1 MEKITLQQIEIF
13 LNVAR
18 CHNIS
23 KTAKKMYISQPA
35 ISNWIRDLEEQV
47 GSALFVR
54 TNRGV
59 DLSPKGMRLFGDIDP
74 VYQRFRISMENILY
88 GEADPGCDILRVGSV
103 RSPEAMSAMMAFTD
117 QFCRSFPEIP
127 LKRELYN
134 YWEIREKLLCG
145 ELDAAFTMSF
155 DIDEQYGFES
165 YDIGVSNTY
174 FVVPAQWN
182 TVESG
187 TVKYDSL
194 RQRPLILE
202 VTSGWKLAADICRDH
217 GFEPSE
223 IKFCNSYLTLS
234 NAVANGKGFTLCQY
248 FTETDT
254 YLSSVKMLPAP
265 LTSPGHAI
273 RTVLVRR
280 EGNLRPRLDSFIDF
294 CLDSRQIK

>member
-35 ISNWIRDLEEQV
+35 LSNWIRDLEEQV
-47 GSALFVR
+47 GATLFVR

-59 DLSPKGMRLFGDIDP
+59 DLSPEGMRLFGDIDP

-88 GEADPGCDILRVGSV
+88 GDTETHCDTLRVGSV
-103 RSPEAMSAMMAFTD
+103 RSPEALGAMTAFTE
-117 QFCRSFPEIP
+117 QFEKAFPDIP

-145 ELDAAFTMSF
+145 ELDVAFTMSF
-155 DIDEQYGFES
+155 DIDDQYGFES
-165 YDIGVSNTY
+165 HDLGISNTY
-174 FVVPAQWN
+174 FVVPSQWEI
-182 TVESG
+182 VENG
-187 TVKYDSL
+187 EVKYEML
-194 RQRPLILE
+194 REKPLILE
-202 VTSGWKLAADICRDH
+202 VNNGWKLAADICRDH

-234 NAVANGKGFTLCQY
+234 DSVANGKGFTLCQY
-248 FTETDT
+248 FTEPDT

-265 LTSPGHAI
+265 LTAQNHTI
-273 RTVLVRR
+273 RTVLVKRD
-280 EGNLRPRLDSFIDF
+280 GNLKPHLDSFIDF
-294 CLDSRQIK
+294 CLKNVRV